1 MSAIFITNGD
11 VNVKQIFKSPAWTAV
26 LAVLCNMLWGSAYPG
41 VKLGYEAFGVTDTPQ
56 KLLFAGLRFLIA
68 GAIVLT
74 VSIPIS
80 KRTPKLTKK
89 NAPMILLTALIYTT
103 VQYVFFYIGLSNT
116 TGTNGSIV
124 NSTTT
129 FMAVILSHFV
139 YKNDKITAPRL
150 IGTCIGFAGVLVVCF
165 GGSVSFSLTG
175 EGFILIAALCFV
187 IGSMLSKHASSSS
200 DAFTVTG
207 FNLLFGGAL
216 LTLLGLAFGG
226 RLTAVTPVGIANLLY
241 LALLS
246 SAAFTIWTILLK
258 YNSIASISV
267 YNFIIPV
274 FGTLLSAL
282 LLNENILESKYLVS
296 LILVSAG
303 IIIVNTGATKR
314 HSLKT
319 GGEK

>member
-1 MSAIFITNGD
+1 MKS
-11 VNVKQIFKSPAWTAV
+11 IFKNPVWTA
-26 LAVLCNMLWGSAYPG
+26 LFAVLCNMLWGSAYPG
-41 VKLGYEAFGVTDTPQ
+41 VKLGYEAFGVTDTSQ

-68 GAIVLT
+68 GIIVLA

-80 KRTPKLTKK
+80 KRLPVLTKK
-89 NAPMILLTALIYTT
+89 NAPGILLTALIYTAA
-103 VQYVFFYIGLSNT
+103 QYVFFYIGLSNT

-129 FMAVILSHFV
+129 FMAVILSHFI

-150 IGTCIGFAGVLVVCF
+150 IGTCIGFAGVLIVCF
-165 GGSVSFSLTG
+165 TGENVSFSFTG

-187 IGSMLSKHASSSS
+187 IGSMLSKRASSNS

-216 LTLLGLAFGG
+216 LTLSGLVFGG
-226 RLTAVTPVGIANLLY
+226 RLAAVTASGIANLLY
-241 LALLS
+241 LSLLS
-246 SAAFTIWTILLK
+246 SAAFTIWTMLLR
-258 YNSIASISV
+258 YNSVASISV

-282 LLNENILESKYLVS
+282 LLNENILELKYLVS
-296 LILVSAG
+296 LILVSVG
-303 IIIVNTGATKR
+303 IVIVNRGTLKKR
-314 HSLKT
+314 SLNI
-319 GGEK
+319 GGNN